1 MIVKWFLSRTVRQA
15 VQMHHQVRRILNE
28 QRDLLSAEAIETVSE
43 ANRQLYRLARE
54 GGDKKAIQAQMAV
67 IEDVAQQW
75 LKAYPHGTI
84 RENVKELQL
93 AVTVILGFST
103 FFLQLTKIPTGS
115 MQPTLFGVTYENL
128 KNRPDVTIPNR
139 LVRFANY
146 WLRGVS
152 LIHLV
157 AKSEGELRQIEPP
170 SFVFPFVKK
179 LRLLVGNQWY
189 TVWFPPDRFL
199 EWAGLYRGQFFAK
212 GEDIVKMKVVS
223 GDHLLVDRLT
233 YNFRRP
239 TRGEIIVFKT
249 KGVNDLPQD
258 QLYIKRLVALGNE
271 TVQIGNDHHLIING
285 KRLDAGTPHFEF
297 VYALGSNPKPND
309 YLGHVNGVVAAQL
322 GKPSLAPLFPN
333 ETESYNVG
341 TDQYLAMGDNTLN
354 SYDSRSWG
362 GLPQRNVIGK
372 CWFVYW
378 PITDRFGWG
387 TR

>member
-1 MIVKWFLSRTVRQA
+1 MIVKWLLSHTIRQA

-28 QRDLLSAEAIETVSE
+28 QRDLLSAEAIEAVSA
-43 ANRQLYRLARE
+43 ANRQLHILAKS
-54 GGDKKAIQAQMAV
+54 GADKKAILAQTAV

-75 LKAYPHGTI
+75 LKTYPHGTI

-93 AVTVILGFST
+93 AVTVILGFT
-103 FFLQLTKIPTGS
+103 AFFLQLTKIPTGS
-115 MQPTLFGVTYENL
+115 MQPTLFGITYENL
-128 KNRPDVTIPNR
+128 KNRPDFTIPNG
-139 LVRFANY
+139 LVKFANY
-146 WLRGVS
+146 WMHGVS
-152 LIHLV
+152 FFHVV
-157 AKSEGELRQIEPP
+157 AKSEGELREIEPP
-170 SFVFPFVKK
+170 RFIIPFVKK
-179 LRLLVGNQWY
+179 QRFLVGKQWY
-189 TVWFPPDRFL
+189 TVWFPPERFL
-199 EWAGLYRGQFFAK
+199 EWAGLYRGQRFSE

-239 TRGEIIVFKT
+239 QRGEIIVFKT

-271 TVQIGNDHHLIING
+271 TVRVGNDRHLIING
-285 KRLDAGTPHFEF
+285 KRLDAATPHFEF
-297 VYALGSNPKPND
+297 VYAFGSNPKEND

-322 GKPSLAPLFPN
+322 GKPALAPLFPN
-333 ETESYNVG
+333 ETEQYTVG

>member
-1 MIVKWFLSRTVRQA
+1 MIAKWFLSRTVRQA
-15 VQMHHQVRRILNE
+15 VQMHHQVRRILDE
-28 QRDLLSAEAIETVSE
+28 QRDILSAEAIEAVSA
-43 ANRQLYRLARE
+43 ANRQLHGLAKS
-54 GGDKKAIQAQMAV
+54 GADKKALLAQMAV

-75 LKAYPHGTI
+75 LKTYPHGTI

-93 AVTVILGFST
+93 AVTVILGFTT

-115 MQPTLFGVTYENL
+115 MQPTLFGITYENL
-128 KNRPDVTIPNR
+128 KNRPDFTIPNG
-139 LVRFANY
+139 LVKFANY
-146 WLRGVS
+146 WIHGVS
-152 LIHLV
+152 YFHVI
-157 AKSEGELRQIEPP
+157 AESEGELREIEPP
-170 SFVFPFVKK
+170 KFVFPFVKK
-179 LRLLVGNQWY
+179 QRFLVGKQWY
-189 TVWFPPDRFL
+189 TVWFPPDRFP
-199 EWAGLYRGQFFAK
+199 EWAGLYRGQFFSN
-212 GEDIVKMKVVS
+212 GEDIVKMKAVS

-239 TRGEIIVFKT
+239 NRGEIIVFKT

-271 TVQIGNDHHLIING
+271 TVQIGNDRHLIING
-285 KRLDAGTPHFEF
+285 RRLDAATSHFEF
-297 VYALGSNPKPND
+297 VYAIGSNPKENG

-333 ETESYNVG
+333 ETEQYAVG
-341 TDQYLAMGDNTLN
+341 SDQYLAMGDNTLN

-362 GLPQRNVIGK
+362 GLPQRNVVGK

-387 TR
+387 TH

>member
-1 MIVKWFLSRTVRQA
+1 MIVKWLLSHTVRQA
-15 VQMHHQVRRILNE
+15 VQMHHQVRRIVNE
-28 QRDLLSAEAIETVSE
+28 QRDLLSAEAIEAVSA
-43 ANRQLYRLARE
+43 ANRQLHDLAKS
-54 GGDKKAIQAQMAV
+54 GADKKVLLAQMTV

-75 LKAYPHGTI
+75 LKPYPHGTI
-84 RENVKELQL
+84 RENVKEVQL
-93 AVTVILGFST
+93 AVTVILGLTT

-128 KNRPDVTIPNR
+128 KNRPDFTIPNG
-139 LVRFANY
+139 LVKFANY
-146 WLRGVS
+146 WMHGVS
-152 LIHLV
+152 FIHV
-157 AKSEGELRQIEPP
+157 IAKSEGELRQIEPP
-170 SFVFPFVKK
+170 KFVFPFVKK
-179 LRLLVGNQWY
+179 QRFLVGNQWY
-189 TVWFPPDRFL
+189 TAWFPPDRFL

-239 TRGEIIVFKT
+239 KRGEIIVFKT

-271 TVQIGNDHHLIING
+271 TVQIGDDRHLIING
-285 KRLDAGTPHFEF
+285 RRLDAATSHFEF
-297 VYALGSNPKPND
+297 VYAIGSNPKEND

-333 ETESYNVG
+333 ETESYTVG
-341 TDQYLAMGDNTLN
+341 ADQYLAMGDNTLN